1 VDTADGLHA
10 NVTLTTLE
18 TTGDL
23 HVRDGTAR
31 HKLTRVIEIQQVDR
45 KLPPLPTRDFL
56 LLTNGDRLPLDR
68 EDGAQLVDG
77 RLHVWPTVPASGWRE
92 KGVNLFA
99 PYAVLLF
106 WSLPEGVDDAH
117 RFYAQLAE
125 ESRKRDAVYL
135 KNGDR
140 LDGSLVALNKA
151 GCTIAT
157 DRKKIDVGTTQLAG
171 IAWNTER
178 QARVRPKKP
187 YYRAALEGGARV
199 NLAELRF
206 AEASRKWLGKT
217 QFGAALELSEAAV
230 LAADVRLGPAVD
242 ISEWL
247 PTKYEQR
254 PFLGPPWPLAKDVA
268 ADRGPLR
275 VSGNTFEKGLGT
287 HAPCR
292 VTYALDGK
300 YRRFDALVGIDEM
313 TSPRGRAKIAVELDG
328 KRIDLHAG
336 KELTSQSTPVQVRL
350 DVANAKSLTL
360 IVDVGTF
367 GDVQANV
374 NWAKARL
381 IKRD

>member
-1 VDTADGLHA
+1 
-10 NVTLTTLE
+10 
-18 TTGDL
+18 
-23 HVRDGTAR
+23 
-31 HKLTRVIEIQQVDR
+31 
-45 KLPPLPTRDFL
+45 
-56 LLTNGDRLPLDR
+56 
-68 EDGAQLVDG
+68 
-77 RLHVWPTVPASGWRE
+77 
-92 KGVNLFA
+92 
-99 PYAVLLF
+99 
-106 WSLPEGVDDAH
+106 
-117 RFYAQLAE
+117 
-125 ESRKRDAVYL
+125 
-135 KNGDR
+135 
-140 LDGSLVALNKA
+140 
-151 GCTIAT
+151 
-157 DRKKIDVGTTQLAG
+157 
-171 IAWNTER
+171 
-178 QARVRPKKP
+178 
-187 YYRAALEGGARV
+187 
-199 NLAELRF
+199 
-206 AEASRKWLGKT
+206 
-217 QFGAALELSEAAV
+217 
-230 LAADVRLGPAVD
+230 VRLGPAVD